1 VQAIPGG
8 ADLPVGLGRILEPL
22 LELHRVD
29 TRFGVFQ
36 NAHDAVLDQSA
47 QQVRIAVALDAR
59 DNLCARRGAA
69 QTINVQTNFPWA
81 MEAGREVTR
90 PCVEQYD
97 CELSFGTQARQR
109 GLDAAHLLDEQ
120 ISRTAFSGWQPQ
132 QLGMF
137 MYNEQPNGGFVYGR
151 QNLSPTY

>member
-1 VQAIPGG
+1 
-8 ADLPVGLGRILEPL
+8 
-22 LELHRVD
+22 
-29 TRFGVFQ
+29 
-36 NAHDAVLDQSA
+36 VLDQSA

-69 QTINVQTNFPWA
+69 QPINVQSNFPWV
-81 MEAGREVTR
+81 MEASREIAR
-90 PCVEQYD
+90 AGIEQYD
-97 CELSFGTQARQR
+97 CELSLRTQAQQC

-120 ISRTAFSGWQPQ
+120 ISRTAFSGRQTQ

-137 MYNEQPNGGFVYGR
+137 IYDEQPNGGFVYGR